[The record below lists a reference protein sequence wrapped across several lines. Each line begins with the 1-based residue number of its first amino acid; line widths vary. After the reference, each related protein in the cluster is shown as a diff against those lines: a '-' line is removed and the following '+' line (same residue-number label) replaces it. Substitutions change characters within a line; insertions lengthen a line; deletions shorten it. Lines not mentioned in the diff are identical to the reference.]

1 MRRVIINKVKKV
13 GLVFVLNKAWLTLE
27 RVLFVSPKIG
37 SNFELLLY
45 VMKK

>member
-1 MRRVIINKVKKV
+1 MIRVIISKVKKV
-13 GLVFVLNKAWLTLE
+13 GLGFVLNKAWLTLE

-37 SNFELLLY
+37 SNLELFLH